1 MMVQDEWLL
10 GLNGIL
16 HECVDEIDG
25 LWGVEC

>member
-10 GLNGIL
+10 GLNGVL
-16 HECVDEIDG
+16 HECVDKIDD